1 MSQPPPYH
9 PSPMAQAGVPG
20 GLRNE
25 AGGLRV
31 AVTPQTP
38 NPAEVR
44 AYAEARI
51 ARMSRHARLH
61 DASMIVEAR
70 QGKQPAYSAELIV
83 HLHHHVRLVATA
95 AAATSQEAI
104 DAVVNR
110 VDRQVLRRKDRVT
123 ERKGHL
129 GADGVGPASL

>member
-1 MSQPPPYH
+1 MSQAPPYH
-9 PSPMAQAGVPG
+9 PSPMAQAGPPG
-20 GLRNE
+20 GLRKE
-25 AGGLRV
+25 AAVLRV
-31 AVTPQTP
+31 AVTAQTR

-61 DASMIVEAR
+61 
-70 QGKQPAYSAELIV
+70 
-83 HLHHHVRLVATA
+83 HVRLVATA
-95 AAATSQEAI
+95 AGATSQEAI

-110 VDRQVLRRKDRVT
+110 VDRQVLRHKDRVT

-129 GADGVGPASL
+129 GADGVGPAGG

>member
-1 MSQPPPYH
+1 MSQAPPYH
-9 PSPMAQAGVPG
+9 PSPMAQAGPPG

-25 AGGLRV
+25 AAGLRV
-31 AVTPQTP
+31 AVTAQTP
-38 NPAEVR
+38 HPAEVR

-70 QGKQPAYSAELIV
+70 QGQQPAYSAELVV
-83 HLHHHVRLVATA
+83 HLHHVRLVATA
-95 AAATSQEAI
+95 AGATSQEAI

-129 GADGVGPASL
+129 GADGVGPASV